1 MSRNGLLSLV
11 GGCAL
16 ALAAFQ
22 AQAQVSVNAPSA
34 LTNRSVT
41 KKPAANATV
50 KADDHAAKKEEPS
63 ARHQQSASAKP
74 QQHHASEQQPSSHS
88 SGTSSSSS
96 RRRGSYADEGGYSS
110 ASAARPM
117 KNTLAAHSTGY
128 RIQAFTANNAQAAK
142 ANATK
147 RAKAIAM
154 RFPQY
159 RAYITYK
166 APAWRLR
173 IGDFT
178 SQREAQEALRRMK
191 SAFPNYAFTIV
202 RDRIS
207 VWR

>member
-1 MSRNGLLSLV
+1 MSRNGLISLV

-41 KKPAANATV
+41 KKPAANASV
-50 KADDHAAKKEEPS
+50 KTDDHAAKKEESP
-63 ARHQQSASAKP
+63 RHQQQAPAKE
-74 QQHHASEQQPSSHS
+74 QQHHAGEQKSHSGASAHRHS
-88 SGTSSSSS
+88 SG
-96 RRRGSYADEGGYSS
+96 YAGDGEYSS
-110 ASAARPM
+110 ASVPRQQ

-142 ANATK
+142 VNATK

-166 APAWRLR
+166 APSWRLR
-173 IGDFT
+173 IGDFA
-178 SQREAQEALRRMK
+178 SQREAQAAMQRMK
-191 SAFPNYAFTIV
+191 RAFPNYAFTIV

>member
-1 MSRNGLLSLV
+1 MSRNGLLCLV
-11 GGCAL
+11 GGCAI

-34 LTNRSVT
+34 LTSRSVT

-50 KADDHAAKKEEPS
+50 KGDDRPAKKEEPS
-63 ARHQQSASAKP
+63 SSHHQQQSSPAK
-74 QQHHASEQQPSSHS
+74 AQPRHSGESSSSHS
-88 SGTSSSSS
+88 SAGSRHSS
-96 RRRGSYADEGGYSS
+96 GDGGYSS
-110 ASAARPM
+110 AASVPRQQ
-117 KNTLAAHSTGY
+117 KSTLAAHSTGY

-142 ANATK
+142 VNATK

-166 APAWRLR
+166 APSWRLR

-178 SQREAQEALRRMK
+178 SQREAQEAMQRMK
-191 SAFPNYAFTIV
+191 RAFPNYAFTIV

>member
-1 MSRNGLLSLV
+1 MC
-11 GGCAL
+11 GCAF
-16 ALAAFQ
+16 AVAAFQ

-34 LTNRSVT
+34 LTSRSVT

-50 KADDHAAKKEEPS
+50 KDDDRPVKKEEP
-63 ARHQQSASAKP
+63 AAHHQQRHSG
-74 QQHHASEQQPSSHS
+74 EQSSHS
-88 SGTSSSSS
+88 SASGRHS
-96 RRRGSYADEGGYSS
+96 GGEGGYSS
-110 ASAARPM
+110 AIMPRQQ
-117 KNTLAAHSTGY
+117 KNTLAAHSSGY

-142 ANATK
+142 VNATK

-166 APAWRLR
+166 APSWRLR

-178 SQREAQEALRRMK
+178 SQREAQEVMRRMK
-191 SAFPNYAFTIV
+191 RAFPDYAFTVV

>member
-1 MSRNGLLSLV
+1 MSRNGLLCLV
-11 GGCAL
+11 CGCAF
-16 ALAAFQ
+16 AVAAFQ

-34 LTNRSVT
+34 LTSRSVT

-50 KADDHAAKKEEPS
+50 KDDDSPVKKEEP
-63 ARHQQSASAKP
+63 AAHHQQRHSG
-74 QQHHASEQQPSSHS
+74 EQSSHS
-88 SGTSSSSS
+88 SASGRHS
-96 RRRGSYADEGGYSS
+96 GGEGGYSS
-110 ASAARPM
+110 AIMPRQQ
-117 KNTLAAHSTGY
+117 KNTLAAHSSGY

-142 ANATK
+142 VNATK

-166 APAWRLR
+166 APSWRLR

-178 SQREAQEALRRMK
+178 SQREAQEVMRRMK
-191 SAFPNYAFTIV
+191 RAFPNYAFTVV

>member
-50 KADDHAAKKEEPS
+50 KTDDHAAKKEEPS
-63 ARHQQSASAKP
+63 AKT
-74 QQHHASEQQPSSHS
+74 QHHAGEQQSPSHS
-88 SGTSSSSS
+88 SGTSASH
-96 RRRGSYADEGGYSS
+96 RRGGYADEGGYSS

-117 KNTLAAHSTGY
+117 KNTLAAHSSGY
-128 RIQAFTANNAQAAK
+128 RIQAFSANNAQAAK

-178 SQREAQEALRRMK
+178 SQHEAQKAMQLMK
-191 SAFPNYAFTIV
+191 RAFPNYAFTIV

>member
-1 MSRNGLLSLV
+1 MSRNGLISLV

-34 LTNRSVT
+34 LTNRIVT

-50 KADDHAAKKEEPS
+50 KPDDHAAKKEEPP
-63 ARHQQSASAKP
+63 RHQQQAPAKE
-74 QQHHASEQQPSSHS
+74 QQHHAVEQKSHSGASASRHS
-88 SGTSSSSS
+88 SGYAGD
-96 RRRGSYADEGGYSS
+96 GSYSS
-110 ASAARPM
+110 ASAPRQQ

-142 ANATK
+142 VNATK

-166 APAWRLR
+166 APSWRLR

-178 SQREAQEALRRMK
+178 SQREAQAAMQRMK
-191 SAFPNYAFTIV
+191 RAFPSYAFTIV